1 MLRNRGIKSLIV
13 TGVTTEVC
21 VHTTVREANDRGF
34 ECLVLEDCCGSYF
47 PEFHEVALRMIA
59 AQGGIFGWVGTSS
72 DLLAN
77 LDRRSLTM
85 AIPLWTRGDLNAF
98 FGLGINML
106 VNVLVLA
113 GLCIG
118 VVNMAPDDVYRVVL
132 PALGIELLVGNLFYF
147 YLARRLAMK
156 ERRNDVTA
164 LPYGPSVPH
173 MFIVTLVIMLPTYL
187 ATKDPVAAWMAGL
200 AWAFIIGVIIL
211 IGAFVGPT
219 IRHLTPRA
227 AMLGT
232 LAGISLAFISMR
244 PGAQMWGALWIAL
257 PVFMIIIAGF
267 IAGVRLP
274 GNFPVG
280 LAALL
285 VGSAIGWIG
294 GYMEPAAV
302 GDAAKSIAIGIPSL
316 NVNLLMDG
324 LEGISPL
331 LATAIPLGIY
341 NFTEAMSNVESAAA
355 AGDNYNLRHVL
366 LADGTGAIVGSA
378 LGSPFPPA
386 VYIGHPGWKAAGG
399 RISYSLASGVVIF
412 LLCAFG
418 LFPLLA
424 ALLPIPAIVPVLLF
438 IGLVIGSQAFVA
450 VPKAHYAAVVLAA
463 IPSLAQ
469 WGSGMVHDALLAAGT
484 SVQEVGATALAN
496 GGVLYG
502 GLATIGAGSVLVG
515 MILGTIAVFVIDRRF
530 IHAAAACAVGGV
542 LTLIGLI
549 HSEEVHVFSN
559 PRLAL
564 GYGLAAVVCLA
575 YSLLKLP
582 PREPDPL
589 DPMDLEVAAERET
602 ARFEREEERVAV
614 PA

>member
-1 MLRNRGIKSLIV
+1 
-13 TGVTTEVC
+13 
-21 VHTTVREANDRGF
+21 
-34 ECLVLEDCCGSYF
+34 
-47 PEFHEVALRMIA
+47 
-59 AQGGIFGWVGTSS
+59 
-72 DLLAN
+72 
-77 LDRRSLTM
+77 M
-85 AIPLWTRGDLNAF
+85 AVPLWTRGDLNAF

-118 VVNMAPDDVYRVVL
+118 VVHMAPDDVYQVVL
-132 PALGIELLVGNLFYF
+132 PALGVELLIGNVFYF
-147 YLARRLAMK
+147 YLARKLAMK
-156 ERRNDVTA
+156 ENRDTVTA
-164 LPYGPSVPH
+164 MPYGPSVPH

-187 ATKDPVAAWMAGL
+187 ATKDPVAAWTAGL
-200 AWAFIIGVIIL
+200 AWAFIIGCIIL
-211 IGAFVGPT
+211 IGAFIGPS
-219 IRHLTPRA
+219 IRHFTPRA

-232 LAGISLAFISMR
+232 LAGISLTFISMR

-257 PVFMIIIAGF
+257 PVFIIIVTGF

-285 VGSAIGWIG
+285 VGTAIGWIG
-294 GYMEPAAV
+294 GFMEPAAV
-302 GDAAKSIAIGIPSL
+302 TDAAKSIAVGIPSL
-316 NVNLLMDG
+316 NIDLLSDG
-324 LEGISPL
+324 LSGISPL

-355 AGDNYNLRHVL
+355 AGDNYNLRSVL
-366 LADGTGAIVGSA
+366 LADGTGAVVGAA

-386 VYIGHPGWKAAGG
+386 VYIGQPGWKAAGG
-399 RISYSLASGVVIF
+399 RVSYSLATGVLIF

-418 LFPLLA
+418 LFPLLGS
-424 ALLPIPAIVPVLLF
+424 LLPIPAIVPVLLF
-438 IGLVIGSQAFVA
+438 IGLAIGSQAFGA

-484 SVQEVGATALAN
+484 SVDKVGADVLAN

-502 GLATIGAGSVLVG
+502 GLATLGSGSVLVG
-515 MILGTIAVFVIDRRF
+515 MILGSVCVFLIDRKF

-542 LTLIGLI
+542 LTLVGLI
-549 HSEEVHVFSN
+549 HAEEVHVFSN
-559 PRLAL
+559 PKIAL
-564 GYGLAAVVCLA
+564 GYGLAGVVCLGYA
-575 YSLLKLP
+575 ALGLP
-582 PREPDPL
+582 PREIDLSDPI
-589 DPMDLEVAAERET
+589 DIEVAAEMSSK
-602 ARFEREEERVAV
+602 RFEREEERVAI